1 MPKQITNN
9 ASAKA
14 AIQAA
19 LMHGGFGKALGAQ
32 NPKNEIRGNKMLK
45 LEMFF
50 DPKIHRTAFDQ
61 TKDIRTAVFRA
72 REMIASTY
80 GPHKARIE
88 LVWRWKDAWAIPVC
102 NKGTEHP
109 IAVISAVTYSDK
121 LSITALK
128 TAERME
134 AAPIPRVKTPQEI
147 FDEFIGYVE
156 MVEERRLKRRSR

>member
-45 LEMFF
+45 LENFF
-50 DPKIHRTAFDQ
+50 DRKIMRTAFDQ
-61 TKDIRTAVFRA
+61 TKDIRAAVYEA
-72 REMIASTY
+72 RQMIAATY
-80 GPHKARIE
+80 MTRLAPIE
-88 LVWRWKDAWAIPVC
+88 IVWRWKDAWAIPIC
-102 NKGTEHP
+102 NKGTEYP
-109 IAVISAVTYSDK
+109 VAVISAVKYSDK

-134 AAPIPRVKTPQEI
+134 TAPTPQVKTPKEI
-147 FDEFIGYVE
+147 FDEFVGYME
-156 MVEERRLKRRSR
+156 MVEEKKRKRRSR